1 MPWSRMHSENVNAA
15 ASASSAADPPSLEF
29 VEPSPSPT
37 ATRVNPAIPTTTTTT
52 AIPAPKTRL
61 RVRNPHQPSR
71 PLPFASRIALFPLSG
86 HGGAIEASYRGEG
99 FSKVSMRPES
109 RRKSYRTNSNIDRSA
124 LSSRPIAKA
133 PGFRVAQ
140 MSVAGPESVG
150 LASECHP
157 RCRISNSSPARRWNL
172 AGAEATRSR
181 ARRDAGDDRLGAA
194 HVCSGQVGTPYEPYG
209 PASRFFERPPGRYLS
224 PRRGSRHRLREAQ
237 LL

>member
-15 ASASSAADPPSLEF
+15 ASASSAADPLSLEF
-29 VEPSPSPT
+29 VEPSPPPIART
-37 ATRVNPAIPTTTTTT
+37 ASPAIPSTSTTT
-52 AIPAPKTRL
+52 AIPPPKTRL

-71 PLPFASRIALFPLSG
+71 SLPFASRIVLLLPLVPEVPSKR
-86 HGGAIEASYRGEG
+86 SYRGEG

-133 PGFRVAQ
+133 PGFRVAR

-157 RCRISNSSPARRWNL
+157 RCRISNTSPARRWNL